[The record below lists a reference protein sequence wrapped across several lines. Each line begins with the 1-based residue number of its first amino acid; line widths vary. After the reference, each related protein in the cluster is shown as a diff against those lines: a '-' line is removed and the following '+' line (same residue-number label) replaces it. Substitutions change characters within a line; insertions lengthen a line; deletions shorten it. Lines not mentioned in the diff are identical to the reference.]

1 MERIHKTTTAAHF
14 IASPCV
20 HPTTGQV
27 SLQGNGKSEMFTA
40 DVKSYSWTIVNDRS
54 RGWRDWF
61 RGGKRSGVMLR
72 GRRKR
77 LAVSRR
83 RSRLG
88 VSRRRSRLSGGAR
101 SLDGVDVIARSGCG
115 LMNCR
120 GFLSGTTVV
129 ARTLRHCLVA
139 KSADQANHND
149 CCKKLFHDVCLLYW

>member
-1 MERIHKTTTAAHF
+1 
-14 IASPCV
+14 
-20 HPTTGQV
+20 
-27 SLQGNGKSEMFTA
+27 MFAA
-40 DVKSYSWTIVNDRS
+40 DVKSNSWTIVNDRS

-61 RGGKRSGVMLR
+61 RGGKRSGVMRGR

-77 LAVSRR
+77 LGVV

-88 VSRRRSRLSGGAR
+88 VSRSRGRRSRLSMPRGRGRSRLSGGAR
-101 SLDGVDVIARSGCG
+101 SLDDVNVIARSG
-115 LMNCR
+115 LMIHGS

-129 ARTLRHCLVA
+129 AMRTLRHCLVA